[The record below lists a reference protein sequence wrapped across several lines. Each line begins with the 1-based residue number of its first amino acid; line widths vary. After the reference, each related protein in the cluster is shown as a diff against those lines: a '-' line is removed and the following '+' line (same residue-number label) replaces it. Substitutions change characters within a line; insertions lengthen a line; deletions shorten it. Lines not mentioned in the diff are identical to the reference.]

1 MQNFAARLLTGT
13 RKHVHISP
21 IFRSLHW
28 LAMAE
33 RIYLKLLLLTFKS
46 LNDLAPPYMEELLVR
61 YRPTRTLR
69 STDKGLSVKTKY
81 KLKTYGYRA
90 FSQASPKI
98 WNSLPVS
105 IRACC

>member
-1 MQNFAARLLTGT
+1 
-13 RKHVHISP
+13 
-21 IFRSLHW
+21 
-28 LAMAE
+28 
-33 RIYLKLLLLTFKS
+33 
-46 LNDLAPPYMEELLVR
+46 MEELLVR